1 MQLLTLLRAA
11 MSDDTPGKAVLK
23 INKIKNQHNFSRKT
37 RIIHTHIKMLSNV
50 FKAPFSQILKSTE
63 KFFMEAG
70 KIAGIPESDLRFYF
84 EPEISC
90 KINIP
95 LKRENGEFIN
105 VDCYRT

>member
-1 MQLLTLLRAA
+1 MIK
-11 MSDDTPGKAVLK
+11 DTTIEAFLK
-23 INKIKNQHNFSRKT
+23 INKLQQK
-37 RIIHTHIKMLSNV
+37 IITKKHTHTHTEMLSKV